1 VDVAADVYAHLHASG
16 QPVGDADI
24 LIAATALVHHL
35 TVVTNNES
43 HFRRI
48 PGIDVENWLA
58 SS

>member
-24 LIAATALVHHL
+24 LIAATALVHRL
-35 TVVTNNES
+35 VVVTNNES

-48 PGIDVENWLA
+48 PGVDVANWLA
-58 SS
+58 TA